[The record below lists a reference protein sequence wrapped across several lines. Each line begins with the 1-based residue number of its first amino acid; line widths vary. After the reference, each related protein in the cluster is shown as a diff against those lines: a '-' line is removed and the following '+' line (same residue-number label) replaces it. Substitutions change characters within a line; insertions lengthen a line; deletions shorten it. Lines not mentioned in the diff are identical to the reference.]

1 MHESKYKVFIDGQE
15 GTTGLEIRQHLM
27 KRNDVEILKIDVD
40 NKKDNNERG
49 KLINAADIVFLC
61 LPDDAARESAALVT
75 NTATCVIDAST
86 AHRTL
91 DEWAY
96 GIPELSAYHRN
107 KIKNSK
113 RVSVPGCFA
122 TGFNILLYPVV
133 NQGLITPDYPV
144 TCHSV
149 TGYSGGGK
157 KLINIF
163 ESENNKFKSPC
174 FYSLDL
180 HHKHIPEMQKHSGL
194 THAPIFTPIV
204 SNYYRGMIVAIPLYV
219 KMMNKKTNA
228 YEMRDFYSEY
238 YNNQTFIKV
247 LPFNAHKQM
256 DLGYLDA
263 ESCIN
268 TNNMEIMTFGD
279 DEQILLIVRFDNLG
293 KGASGAA
300 IQNMNIVL
308 GKEESYSLI

>member
-1 MHESKYKVFIDGQE
+1 
-15 GTTGLEIRQHLM
+15 
-27 KRNDVEILKIDVD
+27 
-40 NKKDNNERG
+40 
-49 KLINAADIVFLC
+49 
-61 LPDDAARESAALVT
+61 
-75 NTATCVIDAST
+75 
-86 AHRTL
+86 
-91 DEWAY
+91 
-96 GIPELSAYHRN
+96 
-107 KIKNSK
+107 
-113 RVSVPGCFA
+113 
-122 TGFNILLYPVV
+122 
-133 NQGLITPDYPV
+133 
-144 TCHSV
+144 
-149 TGYSGGGK
+149 
-157 KLINIF
+157 
-163 ESENNKFKSPC
+163 
-174 FYSLDL
+174 
-180 HHKHIPEMQKHSGL
+180 MQKHSGL